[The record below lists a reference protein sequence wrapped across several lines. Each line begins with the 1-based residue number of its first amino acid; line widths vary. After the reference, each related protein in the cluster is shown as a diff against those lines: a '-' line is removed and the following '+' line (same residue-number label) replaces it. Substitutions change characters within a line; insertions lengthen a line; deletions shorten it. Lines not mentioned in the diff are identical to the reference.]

1 MCVCVIRWSQTHSMC
16 TQWWMIW
23 PGWVQNNWGLHR
35 LALLKYFE
43 KERPEIAHG
52 RFNHQFVEFMEM
64 IHGRFQWKEI
74 KKWKCS
80 GTIYYPFT
88 GSWVPDLKCRNTA
101 EKAVIF
107 LPFSENRINSMWH
120 IGYHVQCRQ
129 CPFSQYLFEITTL
142 GRPWMAS
149 SQAIV
154 WQIDR
159 QMDRWCGDSQLS
171 ISLWGNNEVC
181 QVWCTERHI
190 LEIQLRKSSVSTN
203 NN

>member
-107 LPFSENRINSMWH
+107 LLFLRIGSIACDILGIMYSADNALFHNTFLKLRLLGDFEWH
-120 IGYHVQCRQ
+120 PARL
-129 CPFSQYLFEITTL
+129 LF
-142 GRPWMAS
+142 
-149 SQAIV
+149 
-154 WQIDR
+154 DR
-159 QMDRWCGDSQLS
+159 
-171 ISLWGNNEVC
+171 
-181 QVWCTERHI
+181 
-190 LEIQLRKSSVSTN
+190 
-203 NN
+203 